1 MTSTGTIPVFDG
13 HNDVLLRIYRGNE
26 GKGPKHDL
34 FTRND
39 GGHLDLPR
47 AHEGGF
53 GGGFFAVFVP
63 PPVEP
68 PEPDRISADYP
79 LPPPI
84 DRDYAQRMAM
94 SGTALLVRAED
105 EADCQ
110 LKVVRTADEL
120 AACVQS
126 GVMAAILLFE
136 GAEAI
141 VAGLDALE
149 LFDRAGVRSVGPV

>member
-1 MTSTGTIPVFDG
+1 MSFIALQSHESVVKKGDARMGRNAFPVVFDG
-13 HNDVLLRIYRGNE
+13 HNDVLVRLG
-26 GKGPKHDL
+26 GPDGGGPSA
-34 FTRND
+34 FFERSD

-47 AHEGGF
+47 AREGGF

-63 PPVEP
+63 PPQEP

-94 SGTALLVRAED
+94 SISALLFRLED
-105 EADCQ
+105 EAGRQ

-120 AACVQS
+120 A
-126 GVMAAILLFE
+126 
-136 GAEAI
+136 
-141 VAGLDALE
+141 
-149 LFDRAGVRSVGPV
+149 

>member
-1 MTSTGTIPVFDG
+1 MTPTDPISVFDG

-47 AHEGGF
+47 ARKGGF

-63 PPVEP
+63 PPVDP

-79 LPPPI
+79 LPPAI

-94 SGTALLVRAED
+94 GVSALLFRFED
-105 EADCQ
+105 EAGGQ

-120 AACVQS
+120 AT
-126 GVMAAILLFE
+126 
-136 GAEAI
+136 
-141 VAGLDALE
+141 
-149 LFDRAGVRSVGPV
+149 